1 MGVKAQC
8 SSVDGASQVGATRRR
23 SRGGWRTIPASMAKP
38 PTHTPGP
45 HAAPADEAWTTR
57 KLIAWTAH
65 HLEKK
70 GVDSPRLSAEML
82 LAHVLQVTRLKLYLD
97 PDRPASPL
105 ERAAFRDLVERAA
118 EHHPVQY
125 LVGEGHFFSLALA
138 VDPRVLIP
146 RPSTETLVEHVIQH
160 VRLTPGFAQPLI
172 ADVCT
177 GSGAIAI
184 SLAKNIAGSRLVAT
198 DISEDALA
206 VARANAQRHG
216 VADRIEFRRG
226 SLLEALAGVGPLH
239 FLVTN
244 PPYISDAEWGD
255 VERNVKEYEPALAL
269 RGGGDG
275 LEMIRPLLAGAAE
288 RLRSP
293 GQLVME
299 LAASQ
304 KQAVLDLAAKARGL
318 TNARVLADHEGL
330 PRMLL
335 ADRA

>member
-1 MGVKAQC
+1 M
-8 SSVDGASQVGATRRR
+8 SSRPAHPAVSNAGSQE
-23 SRGGWRTIPASMAKP
+23 
-38 PTHTPGP
+38 
-45 HAAPADEAWTTR
+45 EAWTTR
-57 KLIAWTAH
+57 KLIAWTAQ
-65 HLEKK
+65 HLMKK

-82 LAHVLQVTRLKLYLD
+82 LSHILHVTRLQLYLD

-105 ERAAFRDLVERAA
+105 ERAAFRELVERAS

-125 LVGEGHFFSLALA
+125 LVGEAHFFSLALT

-146 RPSTETLVEHVIQH
+146 RPCTEMLVEHVVQH
-160 VRLTPGFAQPLI
+160 ARLTPGFAQPAI

-184 SLAKNIAGSRLVAT
+184 ALAKNIPGAHVVAT
-198 DISEDALA
+198 DISNEALS
-206 VARANAQRHG
+206 VAAANAQRHG
-216 VADRIEFRRG
+216 VADRIEFRHG
-226 SLLEALAGVGPLH
+226 SLYEALRGVGPLH
-239 FLVTN
+239 YIVTN
-244 PPYISDAEWGD
+244 PPYISDAEWAG

-275 LEMIRPLLAGAAE
+275 LDLIRPLIAGAAE

-293 GQLVME
+293 GQLAME
-299 LAASQ
+299 IAASQ
-304 KQAVLDLAAKARGL
+304 RGSAIELAMGAGL
-318 TNARVLADHEGL
+318 CHARVLADFEAL